1 MYYCIQILECFSA
14 IWNLYSKTAVQ
25 IVYMYSFESK
35 IKKVKTHLQET
46 KKYINKCSHLH
57 YQVYIRR
64 CYLSIFILEKDLES
78 YKNLKKNEKTNIF
91 SQQVFA
97 FFG

>member
-1 MYYCIQILECFSA
+1 
-14 IWNLYSKTAVQ
+14 
-25 IVYMYSFESK
+25 MYSFKSK

-78 YKNLKKNEKTNIF
+78 YKNLKKMKKRTYFRNKCLLF
-91 SQQVFA
+91 SADYAIMETDKKSSIQ
-97 FFG
+97 